1 LWRKPEFQ
9 EVTEAF
15 FPFAGLFR
23 RQDGRQF
30 LAGFLDLRFQLWP
43 DLFPH
48 GLKRLLPF
56 ENDPPDLDELLVSQ
70 VKPPFHPIRYTFS
83 RDLGV
88 LKRSLEPAGDD
99 LER

>member
-23 RQDGRQF
+23 RQNGRQF
-30 LAGFLDLRFQLWP
+30 PTSFFDLRFQLWP

-70 VKPPFHPIRYTFS
+70 VKPPFHPISYAFS

>member
-1 LWRKPEFQ
+1 
-9 EVTEAF
+9 VTEAF
-15 FPFAGLFR
+15 FPFSGLVR
-23 RQDGRQF
+23 RQNGRQF
-30 LAGFLDLRFQLWP
+30 LAGFFDLRFQLGP

-56 ENDPPDLDELLVSQ
+56 ENDPPDPDDLLLSQ
-70 VKPPFHPIRYTFS
+70 VKPPFHPISYAFS
-83 RDLGV
+83 RDLRV